1 MAQPSYRLRGD
12 GSNQEIVCRLR
23 REVEKL
29 QNQLQRLQ
37 IEEAPH
43 RFSLMK
49 TYKTMIRFHLS
60 RSAWLIFPDLD
71 FLGFFNLLRV
81 CLDSSAN
88 NKLWS
93 LKDKFRMSGCFN

>member
-49 TYKTMIRFHLS
+49 TY
-60 RSAWLIFPDLD
+60 
-71 FLGFFNLLRV
+71 LGLV
-81 CLDSSAN
+81 
-88 NKLWS
+88 
-93 LKDKFRMSGCFN
+93 